1 MSVNGKFDDITRTDL
16 LAEADRFAVPRAG
29 ALVGDIRSTL
39 ENWKQHA
46 MSAGLNESETD
57 ELGRDFL
64 LLWWKR
70 ALEDVEKRSLRSDK
84 PWLPKPFAYAYRSD
98 GPVVV
103 HFTGSGGR
111 KQQREEFQR
120 LLRNSCFLSSR
131 GLDDSE
137 SQFVGLPLE
146 LLDLW

>member
-64 LLWWKR
+64 LL
-70 ALEDVEKRSLRSDK
+70 
-84 PWLPKPFAYAYRSD
+84 
-98 GPVVV
+98 
-103 HFTGSGGR
+103 
-111 KQQREEFQR
+111 
-120 LLRNSCFLSSR
+120 
-131 GLDDSE
+131 
-137 SQFVGLPLE
+137 
-146 LLDLW
+146 